1 MTATPFTQL
10 QASVNS
16 TVLATMAN
24 AEAEIYGVKHPVIY
38 DEPYSRGDVGSMMGG
53 MGGMASSQPSVT
65 MASAAVP
72 TDYDGVDITV
82 DGRPYVISHVQPD
95 GMGLSTVY
103 LGSTA

>member
-24 AEAEIYGVKHPVIY
+24 AEAEIFGVKHPVIY
-38 DEPYSRGDVGSMMGG
+38 DEPYSRGDVGG
-53 MGGMASSQPSVT
+53 MLGGMASSQPSVT